1 MNNVIRS
8 MAERFYR
15 PVLVRYLSA
24 TRMYGYKGIRLEV
37 PPGVF
42 HPGFFFSSK
51 YLLRFLA
58 RQPLNGRSFL
68 ELGAGS
74 GLISLFAAAQ
84 GAVVTAT
91 DISPAAIACLE
102 RNRALNSASL
112 EIIHSD
118 LYDRIPPQPF
128 DVVAVNPPYYR
139 RDPVSD
145 AERAWYCGANGEYFD
160 GFFRGLAYYVHDR
173 SSIWMVLCE
182 GCDLGMIGRLAA
194 CYGWA
199 LDCVE
204 SRHNLIE
211 RDYIFAVR
219 PLTGMGGILFP

>member
-1 MNNVIRS
+1 MNRVIRTI
-8 MAERFYR
+8 AERFYR

-24 TRMYGYKGIRLEV
+24 TRMYGYRGIRLEV

-51 YLLRFLA
+51 FLLRFLA
-58 RQPLNGRSFL
+58 RQQLKGRSFL

-74 GLISLFAAAQ
+74 GLISLFAARQ

-91 DISPAAIACLE
+91 DINPTAIACME
-102 RNRALNSASL
+102 RNNSLNSASL
-112 EIIHSD
+112 EIIQSD
-118 LYDRIPPQPF
+118 LYALIPMQPF

-139 RDPVSD
+139 KDPASD

-160 GFFRGLAYYVHDR
+160 EFFRGLVHYVHSR
-173 SSIWMVLCE
+173 SNIWMVLCE
-182 GCDLGMIGRLAA
+182 GCDLVMINRLAA
-194 CYGWA
+194 CHGWE

-204 SRHNLIE
+204 TRHNLIE
-211 RDYIFAVR
+211 RDYIFQIS
-219 PLTGMGGILFP
+219 PLTGSGGIL